1 MSKKI
6 PLNYLHWKFDFW
18 PLSLLCIILKEPR
31 RFVSFCLSYCLFV
44 TLYIKNDK
52 SFPREVFRRSSIH
65 ILSMFLM
72 NKILFLVTGSG
83 QNNAIFPPTCPKLM
97 KIAQKLAL
105 NKVWMIYLEFRI

>member
-1 MSKKI
+1 MSKKNSPKFP
-6 PLNYLHWKFDFW
+6 PLAV
-18 PLSLLCIILKEPR
+18 
-31 RFVSFCLSYCLFV
+31 RFLPAFVNMYYIKRTTAVSFCLSYCLFV

-52 SFPREVFRRSSIH
+52 SFPRAVFCKSSIH

-83 QNNAIFPPTCPKLM
+83 QNNAIFPPICPKLM

-105 NKVWMIYLEFRI
+105 NNVWMTYLEF